1 MRSIYL
7 TLGLALVLALGVLVW
22 TLVRH
27 YRESHDTS
35 IS

>member
-22 TLVRH
+22 TLIRH
-27 YRESHDTS
+27 YRESTNEH
-35 IS
+35 